1 MDKFDLKDSPE
12 YLAAKQTADLALNVL
27 GATGLINSIF
37 SLWVWYTYLGDF
49 TEHEIND
56 FWYAWFGAFAVNGL
70 LWAPL
75 TIQWPIIPAAG

>member
-49 TEHEIND
+49 TEH
-56 FWYAWFGAFAVNGL
+56 
-70 LWAPL
+70 
-75 TIQWPIIPAAG
+75 